1 MALSRLGLLDLQNCR
16 VFVAVLSRIMHRHH
30 SACKTLGWCSIPPLT
45 TPRSSWESF
54 SFGDISTMNHRYWI
68 SCLMRVSLWI
78 HWRSMHVGQIAYA
91 HALYLAQL
99 CRHNVFACAAQP
111 WVAWAWASGGWGAI
125 CIQHSPQNSYF
136 NLLTTTP
143 FAPLHSYNTAHTQAT
158 QLLQG
163 VTICNQAT

>member
-1 MALSRLGLLDLQNCR
+1 
-16 VFVAVLSRIMHRHH
+16 MH
-30 SACKTLGWCSIPPLT
+30 A
-45 TPRSSWESF
+45 
-54 SFGDISTMNHRYWI
+54 
-68 SCLMRVSLWI
+68 
-78 HWRSMHVGQIAYA
+78 GQIAYA

-163 VTICNQAT
+163 VTIVHSPWTLDRPSTAHPATKSTMKALHYVALKQHNEIYRLTTFYRLL